1 RVNSV
6 APGAVVTDF
15 HPDPERPARMV
26 AGVPLRRVGEL
37 SEIAAAVAWF
47 LSPESSY
54 ATGAILRVTGGR

>member
-1 RVNSV
+1 M
-6 APGAVVTDF
+6 VTDF